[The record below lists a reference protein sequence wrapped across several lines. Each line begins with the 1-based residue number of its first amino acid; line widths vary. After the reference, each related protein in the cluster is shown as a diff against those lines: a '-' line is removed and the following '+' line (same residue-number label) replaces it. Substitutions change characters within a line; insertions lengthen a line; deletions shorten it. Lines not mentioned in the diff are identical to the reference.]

1 MMKLKDILITK
12 AEVENDGHQIDNE
25 MIGGAEI
32 SVIGHFGNMVSL
44 NVWTGCCCLIQ
55 GNNNTSNLGILIKAF
70 VELFDLTEEDGL
82 NFLKKIKDLPVR
94 IVSDGWG
101 SQVIGFGHF
110 MKDRFVYTEDFLRI
124 TE

>member
-1 MMKLKDILITK
+1 MKLNDILITK

-25 MIGGAEI
+25 MIGGAQI
-32 SVIGHFGNMVSL
+32 SVIGHFGNAVSL
-44 NVWTGCCCLIQ
+44 NIWTGCCCLIHDC
-55 GNNNTSNLGILIKAF
+55 NNTGNLGTLIKAF
-70 VELFDLTEEDGL
+70 VELFELTEEDG
-82 NFLKKIKDLPVR
+82 FDFVKKIKNLPVR

-101 SQVIGFGHF
+101 TKVIGFGHF

>member
-1 MMKLKDILITK
+1 MKLKDILITK

-25 MIGGAEI
+25 MIRGAQI
-32 SVIGHFGNMVSL
+32 SVIGHFGNAVSL
-44 NVWTGCCCLIQ
+44 NIFTGSCCLIHDC
-55 GNNNTSNLGILIKAF
+55 NNTGNLGILIRAF
-70 VELFDLTEEDGL
+70 VELFELTEEDGF
-82 NFLKKIKDLPVR
+82 NFTELKGLPCR

-101 SQVIGFGHF
+101 TKVIGFGHF